1 VGKTGTV
8 EDVKMICELLS
19 EVERKKNIP
28 HGSIKLIPSIE
39 TALGVVNA
47 YEICASVPE
56 RVIAVAFGADDC
68 KGFWRC

>member
-1 VGKTGTV
+1 M
-8 EDVKMICELLS
+8 EDVKRICDLLS
-19 EVERKKNIP
+19 DVERKKNIP

-47 YEICASVPE
+47 YQICSSFPE

-68 KGFWRC
+68 MGVFGV